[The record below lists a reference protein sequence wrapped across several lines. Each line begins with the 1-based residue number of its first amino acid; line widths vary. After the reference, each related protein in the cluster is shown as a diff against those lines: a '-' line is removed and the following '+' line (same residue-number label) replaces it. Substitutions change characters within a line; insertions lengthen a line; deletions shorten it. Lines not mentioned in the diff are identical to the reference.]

1 MHMFCS
7 VCRVLFKS
15 STYCS
20 FINSNILAICQIIN
34 DSQKYTGVED
44 LAFNDLK
51 YIVDDIKNSGS

>member
-1 MHMFCS
+1 MHMFCF
-7 VCRVLFKS
+7 VKS
-15 STYCS
+15 ITYCS

-51 YIVDDIKNSGS
+51 YIVDGINNSGS